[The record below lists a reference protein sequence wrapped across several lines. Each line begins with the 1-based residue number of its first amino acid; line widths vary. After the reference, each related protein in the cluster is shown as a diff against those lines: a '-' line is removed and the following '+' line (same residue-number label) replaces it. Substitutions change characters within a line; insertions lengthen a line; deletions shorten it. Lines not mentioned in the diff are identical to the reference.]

1 MKNSNNNQKYIA
13 KAAYF
18 IPYALS
24 EDMNHEDIM
33 DLLFETGDYMANFPE
48 INMLTKCAY
57 VETKTGS
64 IAQLTEHVDYLDRWQ
79 FEEELK
85 QKNVQFLVIPEGSE
99 NNVLMNHLKEIIG
112 NVFEAGIGIFDAEAH
127 EYVNPS
133 RNTHKTIDDYFADH
147 IDDYFKRV
155 TKIVEITDDDF
166 NNLTLDFPYLMCMYI
181 PYDLLKFNAR
191 DTIRRYDE
199 AAALFGIEHPII
211 TYESLMCENSLRWV
225 VCVDPLTLKTIP
237 SEDSFPDREFEVTD
251 GQYKIILLPS
261 LNVLDT
267 DPLFSS
273 RKHVLIGSDII
284 FFGLAE
290 MKGLCSEHDYET
302 RFNKA

>member
-1 MKNSNNNQKYIA
+1 MKNSNNNQNYIA

-99 NNVLMNHLKEIIG
+99 DSDFMDHLKDIIG
-112 NVFEAGIGIFDAEAH
+112 NVFEAGIDIFDAEAH

-133 RNTHKTIDDYFADH
+133 RNTHKTIDDYFADR
-147 IDDYFKRV
+147 IEEYFRRVIKVVDITEDD
-155 TKIVEITDDDF
+155 
-166 NNLTLDFPYLMCMYI
+166 LDKLKYGFRFVMCMYI
-181 PYDLLKFNAR
+181 PNDMLAYDAKE
-191 DTIRRYDE
+191 TIRRYDE
-199 AAALFGIEHPII
+199 EAALFGFEHPLI
-211 TYESLMCENSLRWV
+211 TYESLLCENSQGWI
-225 VCVDPLTLKTIP
+225 VCVDPLTLRPVPT
-237 SEDSFPDREFEVTD
+237 DDANPDREFEVTD
-251 GQYKIILLPS
+251 GHYTVILLPT
-261 LNVLDT
+261 LDVIDT
-267 DPLFSS
+267 NQLFCSCKYGMLS
-273 RKHVLIGSDII
+273 SDII
-284 FFGLAE
+284 FFGLEEMRGICSSQAYE
-290 MKGLCSEHDYET
+290 MKFKKE
-302 RFNKA
+302 